1 MTSGI
6 KIRNALRGDHDFI
19 FALSPHLAEVAK
31 LAWHSDD
38 VIQTMQND
46 YIGAMLADTS
56 VPFTLLIAED
66 NETSLG
72 FIHVKAHKDEISE
85 EMCAMVTLL
94 AVSPTGQGKGIG
106 KLLMQAAEQ
115 WAKQQG
121 YRLLHLEVFA
131 NNDNAQGFYNN
142 LGFKPEMMTM
152 VKTL

>member
-6 KIRNALRGDHDFI
+6 KIRNALIDDHDFI
-19 FALSPHLAEVAK
+19 FALSPRLAEVAK
-31 LAWHSDD
+31 LTWHSDD

-115 WAKQQG
+115 WTKQQG

>member
-6 KIRNALRGDHDFI
+6 KIRNALRSDHDFI
-19 FALSPHLAEVAK
+19 FALSPRLAEVAK

-94 AVSPTGQGKGIG
+94 AISPTGQGKGIG
-106 KLLMQAAEQ
+106 KLLMQAAEH
-115 WAKQQG
+115 WTKQQG

-131 NNDNAQGFYNN
+131 NNSKAQGFYNN

-152 VKTL
+152 VKQL